1 MVERTPG
8 TTCAR
13 RVLIG
18 AISGEEAGGYPHE
31 IESLLEKRCT
41 YWSATWAAP
50 LPKGGRVS
58 LVKCTESISNITKP
72 NISTT
77 NIETDIC
84 THTHACVRAC
94 IGRGE
99 IWRAS
104 SARIPVIVPYSKA
117 SIELLLRPVTR
128 SFSGLD
134 ASPIRDGGGRRG
146 LCTRAVSLPW
156 SGSGSGDF
164 GFRLTQTPTLQLMP
178 GHVDLF
184 H

>member
-1 MVERTPG
+1 MY
-8 TTCAR
+8 
-13 RVLIG
+13 VLIRHVG
-18 AISGEEAGGYPHE
+18 RPPEGGEGRG
-31 IESLLEKRCT
+31 R
-41 YWSATWAAP
+41 
-50 LPKGGRVS
+50 GRVS

-72 NISTT
+72 NISAA
-77 NIETDIC
+77 NIETDIRA
-84 THTHACVRAC
+84 HTRARACVC

-134 ASPIRDGGGRRG
+134 ASPIRGEGARVVSRPRFRG
-146 LCTRAVSLPW
+146 AG